1 MRSFFIRGIC
11 LLLMCCGADSLFAQ
25 QIRVLSAADSTPVAA
40 AHLLFKKAGSN
51 RSLIL
56 LSDDRGKAIIPED
69 MQQFPVTL
77 QLSCLGF
84 QTITDT
90 LSDAVDLI
98 YYLRAESVSI
108 NEVVITGQYA
118 PGNTADAV
126 QVVNVISRK
135 KIDMMAAQN
144 LRDVLSNELNIRLS
158 QDNVLGGSM
167 SLQGIS
173 GQNVKILVDGVPVI
187 GRLNGNIDISQINL
201 DNVERVEVVEG
212 PLSVNYGTDA
222 LAGTINIIMKKD
234 QAKTFSISNSDF
246 YESNGQYN
254 ISGKLGYQ
262 KNKNTVQLTVG
273 RNYFDGWNEG
283 DRDFRYDRTL
293 LADSNRV
300 QSWKPKEQYFGSLF
314 YARKMKALTLG
325 FTSEIFDEQIINRGL
340 PRAPYGESAFDD
352 TYKTFRVSNTL
363 DLSGKLNDRYRINM
377 IAGYNYF
384 RRTKNTFYKDLTSL
398 SEQLTSS
405 SEDQDTSVFK
415 AMMSRGTIASTR
427 TNAAFNFEIGYD
439 INQETASGYQ
449 IEDRRQAIGDFAVF
463 STAEYIPVRGL
474 VIRPG
479 LRAAYNTQYKA
490 PLVPSLNLK
499 YEIPLG
505 KEKYEQSFV
514 FRASYARGFRAPSLK
529 ELYFDFVDIN
539 HDIHGNRELQAE
551 YSDNFIVNANWQK
564 LKNQSVF
571 KVAWNS
577 FYNTI
582 RNRITLAQT
591 APAAATYTYA
601 NLGHFRTFGS
611 SVNGELAFYHWKL
624 SVGGGWIALYNELSE
639 TNAATDKFSLTPEAR
654 ASLLYE
660 WKQQQVSFA
669 LVYKYT
675 GKTPGYILDMDG
687 NVQQNILQDYHT
699 ADISVAKAFMAERFR
714 LSAGSRNLFNVTRL
728 AGNGG
733 GGSPHSMGSS
743 SIPYST
749 GRTWFLKLDL
759 NLNYD

>member
-1 MRSFFIRGIC
+1 MT
-11 LLLMCCGADSLFAQ
+11 CCGAGSLPAQ
-25 QIRVLSAADSTPVAA
+25 TIRVLSAADSTPVAA
-40 AHLLFKKAGSN
+40 AHLLFKEAGSN
-51 RSLIL
+51 SSPVV
-56 LSDDRGKAIIPED
+56 LSDDRGKALIPEN
-69 MQQFPVTL
+69 MRRFPVTL
-77 QLSCLGF
+77 RVSCLGF

-90 LSDAVDLI
+90 LSDAVSLI

-126 QVVNVISRK
+126 QVVNVISRE

-173 GQNVKILVDGVPVI
+173 GQNVKILVDDVPVI

-201 DNVERVEVVEG
+201 DNVERIEVVEG

-234 QAKTFSISNSDF
+234 QAKTFSIRNSDF
-246 YESNGQYN
+246 YESSGQYN

-262 KNKNTVQLTVG
+262 KNKNTVQLTAG

-283 DRDFRYDRTL
+283 DRPFRYDRTL
-293 LADSNRV
+293 PADTNRV
-300 QSWKPKEQYFGSLF
+300 QSWKPKEQYFGSIF
-314 YARKMKALTLG
+314 YARKMKELTLG
-325 FTSEIFDEQIINRGL
+325 FTSGIFDERIINRGL

-352 TYKTFRVSNTL
+352 TYKTFRASNAL
-363 DLSGKLNDRYRINM
+363 DLTGKLNDRYRINV

-398 SEQLTSS
+398 SEQLTSGS
-405 SEDQDTSVFK
+405 GDQDTSVFR

-427 TNAAFNFEIGYD
+427 PDGVFNFEIGYD
-439 INQETASGYQ
+439 INRETASGYQ
-449 IEDRRQAIGDFAVF
+449 IEDHQQAIGDFAVF
-463 STAEYIPVRGL
+463 STAEYMPVKGL

-499 YEIPLG
+499 YAIPAG
-505 KEKYEQSFV
+505 KEKNGQSLV
-514 FRASYARGFRAPSLK
+514 LRASYARGFRAPSLK

-539 HDIHGNRELQAE
+539 HDMHGNRELQAE
-551 YSDNFIVNANWQK
+551 YSDNFIVNVNWQK

-571 KVAWNS
+571 KVEWNG

-591 APAAATYTYA
+591 APSAATFTYA

-611 SVNGELAFYHWKL
+611 AVNGELAFYHWKL
-624 SVGGGWIALYNELSE
+624 SAGGGCIALYNDLSE
-639 TNAATDKFSLTPEAR
+639 TNAATAKFSFTPEAR

-660 WKQQQVSFA
+660 WKQQQVAFA

-675 GKTPGYILDMDG
+675 GKTPGYMLDADG
-687 NVQQNILQDYHT
+687 NVRQNILQDYHT

-733 GGSPHSMGSS
+733 GGSPHGAGSA

-749 GRTWFLKLDL
+749 GRTWFLKLDV